1 MAGDLIGDCVV
12 SIWSLQL
19 FCRQQERKRHK
30 LKRMIQSPPLGA
42 LIWSCIEPCIC
53 RFWWCGSETV
63 TWWPESNV
71 ADLSQ
76 IHFRKQAATD
86 GTYRSKKHL
95 FPGCGCVSGPNLQ
108 PCRSTKYVR
117 QWIIKIWNT
126 KLVNM
131 KIQNNPQ
138 TFKACTPKEQLLY
151 GCEMPWMPSD
161 HHRLQPCTDRGA
173 VRQLQRD
180 ASCQQWRGSKQP
192 MTIRCEHIMQIS
204 QLEAQNTPILSCSL
218 I

>member
-1 MAGDLIGDCVV
+1 
-12 SIWSLQL
+12 
-19 FCRQQERKRHK
+19 
-30 LKRMIQSPPLGA
+30 
-42 LIWSCIEPCIC
+42 
-53 RFWWCGSETV
+53 
-63 TWWPESNV
+63 
-71 ADLSQ
+71 
-76 IHFRKQAATD
+76 
-86 GTYRSKKHL
+86 
-95 FPGCGCVSGPNLQ
+95 
-108 PCRSTKYVR
+108 
-117 QWIIKIWNT
+117 
-126 KLVNM
+126 M
-131 KIQNNPQ
+131 KIQNNHQ

-218 I
+218 IQTSIDLYRYVQIYFDEPNANSVQDGLFSQNCIASPWAYPHLGGFANPLVVWPGLLKLGVAHASWGFCLIPKCCSQGSNDHGFKRCHTLHYHT